1 MQTLK
6 CECDSVFSFDCIH
19 IDLQKKKPQKGT
31 VHLLLQFV
39 TFRFIPFTYN
49 PSFPS
54 FSDFVLHILSQG

>member
-19 IDLQKKKPQKGT
+19 IDLKKTQKGT